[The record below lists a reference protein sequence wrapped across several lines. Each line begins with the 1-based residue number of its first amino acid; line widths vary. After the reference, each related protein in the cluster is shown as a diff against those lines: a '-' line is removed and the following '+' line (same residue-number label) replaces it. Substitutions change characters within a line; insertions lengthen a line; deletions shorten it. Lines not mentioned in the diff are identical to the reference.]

1 MNFMKINDTIYGKF
15 EIEDPVIKEL
25 LNSKDFKRLKHIS
38 QSGLKHFNISSGTS
52 YSRWEHSI
60 GVMLLLRK
68 LNASLNEQITGLLH
82 DVSHTAF
89 SHVID
94 FVFNTQ
100 GHENYAGEKLKEF
113 LENSD
118 IGKILKAYNIDLD
131 LIGDYEVHNK
141 FGLLERPIP
150 ELCADRIDNG
160 LRYMLYSGI
169 GIKGCVDNL
178 TVKNNHI
185 VFESKLSAK
194 KFAEGYLTGTKN
206 DWGNAETGL
215 RAHFL
220 SEAIKRGLKIGIVDI
235 KQFYTETEKS
245 IIKILKDSK
254 DTEILQNLKR
264 VDSKIKFVFD
274 RNGKIHIKEKIRY
287 VDPEIMEKGR
297 IKKLTEIDAKYKKA
311 VYEEKKILRKAYKI
325 NLVT

>member
-1 MNFMKINDTIYGKF
+1 MKIKDPIYGKF
-15 EIEDPVIKEL
+15 EIEEPVIKEL
-25 LNSKDFKRLKHIS
+25 LKSEGFTRLKYIS

-68 LNASLNEQITGLLH
+68 LNASLNEQIAGLLH
-82 DVSHTAF
+82 DVSHTVF

-100 GHENYAGEKLKEF
+100 KHENYAGEKLKEF

-118 IGKILKAYNIDLD
+118 IGKILKHYNIDLD
-131 LIGDYEVHNK
+131 LMGDYEAHNQ

-169 GIKGCVDNL
+169 NMKGCADNL

-185 VFESKLSAK
+185 IFKSKQPAK

-206 DWGNAETGL
+206 DWGNAERGL

-220 SEAIKRGLKIGIVDI
+220 SEAIKRSLKIGIVDL
-235 KQFYTETEKS
+235 KQFHTETEKS

-254 DTEILQNLKR
+254 DSEILENLKR
-264 VDSKIKFVFD
+264 VDGKIKFVFD
-274 RNGKIHIKEKIRY
+274 RNGKIHIKEKVRY

-297 IKKLTEIDAKYKKA
+297 VKKLTEIDAKYKKA
-311 VYEEKKILRKAYKI
+311 VYEEKRVLKKGYRI